1 MSAEDRSVRPH
12 LMTGLGR
19 VQSKDDQVSERLCR
33 KTISRHRIQ
42 VDYLLHVPEFEEF
55 YQPGLEELGLPLPR
69 RGINLG
75 SLLDSLLVEYKQVLA
90 QWVINQ
96 YRGRFPADR
105 ARRIIRI
112 WALDG
117 LETPMSETLNF
128 NEWLDFKERLLH
140 RMRLEHSRYKK
151 AQTILFR
158 RYQSLLHK
166 LVNRQVF
173 DPGQRPDAYQ
183 EASLGLIHAI
193 DKVEDSRASFGSYAR
208 TWITRQIRNYLMG
221 ERFPVHVPINLASRL
236 LREGNEAQ
244 RRDENE
250 AKDKRPSD
258 PAPRT
263 KEELSPFHE
272 LLHPGVPLDA
282 PVSEDDQ
289 STRQLPDEHADDPH
303 ERLSRKDLH
312 VALRGLMSELTEKQ
326 REVLALRFGLNEG
339 NRQWTLSE
347 IAQEVGISHQQV
359 SQREKRALEKLES
372 VLRPLYEEMNSV

>member
-1 MSAEDRSVRPH
+1 MSAEDRSVHPH

-33 KTISRHRIQ
+33 KTISRHRVQ
-42 VDYLLHVPEFEEF
+42 MDYLLRVPEFEDL
-55 YQPGLEELGLPLPR
+55 YQPGLEDLGLPLPR
-69 RGINLG
+69 RGINLR
-75 SLLDSLLVEYKQVLA
+75 SLLDSLLVEYKQQLA
-90 QWVINQ
+90 QWVIGQ

-117 LETPMSETLNF
+117 VAPVGDSLNF
-128 NEWLDFKERLLH
+128 NEWMEFKERLLQ

-193 DKVEDSRASFGSYAR
+193 DKVEDSGASFGSYAR

-250 AKDKRPSD
+250 VKDKRPSD
-258 PAPRT
+258 PGAT
-263 KEELSPFHE
+263 SKGDLSPFHE

-289 STRQLPDEHADDPH
+289 APRQLADEYAVDPH

-312 VALRGLMSELTEKQ
+312 IALRDLMSELTEKQ

-359 SQREKRALEKLES
+359 SQREKRALEKLEN
-372 VLRPLYEEMNSV
+372 VLRPLYDEMNAG

>member
-1 MSAEDRSVRPH
+1 MSAEDRSVHPH

-19 VQSKDDQVSERLCR
+19 VETKDDQVSERLCR

-42 VDYLLHVPEFEEF
+42 VDYLLHIPEWEDL
-55 YQPGLEELGLPLPR
+55 YLPGLEALALPLPR
-69 RGINLG
+69 RGINLQ
-75 SLLDSLLVEYKQVLA
+75 SLLDSLLVEYKQQLA

-96 YRGRFPADR
+96 YRGRFPTDR
-105 ARRIIRI
+105 ARRLARI
-112 WALDG
+112 WSLDG
-117 LETPMSETLNF
+117 CDFPFGETLSF
-128 NEWLDFKERLLH
+128 NEWLAFKERLLQRMKIEH
-140 RMRLEHSRYKK
+140 RRYKRS
-151 AQTILFR
+151 QTILFR

-173 DPGQRPDAYQ
+173 DPGQRSDAYQ

-236 LREGNEAQ
+236 LREGNEAY

-250 AKDKRPSD
+250 AKSAAGAGGNGAAED
-258 PAPRT
+258 
-263 KEELSPFHE
+263 LSPFHE
-272 LLHPGVPLDA
+272 LLRPGVPLDA
-282 PVSEDDQ
+282 PVSDDDQ
-289 STRQLPDEHADDPH
+289 APRQLPDEAATDPH

-312 VALRGLMSELTEKQ
+312 VALRGLMSELTDKQ
-326 REVLALRFGLNEG
+326 REVLALRFGLNES

-372 VLRPLYEEMNSV
+372 VLRPIYEEMNVV

>member
-1 MSAEDRSVRPH
+1 MSAEDRSIRPH
-12 LMTGLGR
+12 LMAGLGR

-33 KTISRHRIQ
+33 KTISRHRVE
-42 VDYLLHVPEFEEF
+42 VDYLLHIPEWEDQ
-55 YQPGLEELGLPLPR
+55 YLPGLEALSLPLPR
-69 RGINLG
+69 RGINLQ
-75 SLLDSLLVEYKQVLA
+75 SLLDSLLVEYKQLLA
-90 QWVINQ
+90 QWVICQ
-96 YRGRFPADR
+96 YRGRFPGER
-105 ARRIIRI
+105 ANKLARI
-112 WALDG
+112 WN
-117 LETPMSETLNF
+117 LEKCQHVYGQSLSF
-128 NEWLDFKERLLH
+128 NEWLEFKEILLQ
-140 RMRLEHSRYKK
+140 RMRLEHGRYKK

-173 DPGQRPDAYQ
+173 DPGQRSDAYQ
-183 EASLGLIHAI
+183 EASLGLLHAI

-244 RRDENE
+244 RRDQSEASAKADSE
-250 AKDKRPSD
+250 AKPSGSD
-258 PAPRT
+258 D
-263 KEELSPFHE
+263 LSRYHE
-272 LLHPGVPLDA
+272 LLRPGVPLDA
-282 PVSEDDQ
+282 PLADDDP
-289 STRQLPDEHADDPH
+289 SPRQLADEFADDPH

-312 VALRGLMSELTEKQ
+312 TALRGLMSELTEKQ

-372 VLRPLYEEMNSV
+372 VLRPLYDEMNAI

>member
-12 LMTGLGR
+12 LMSGLGR

-42 VDYLLHVPEFEEF
+42 VDYLLHVPEFEDL
-55 YQPGLEELGLPLPR
+55 YLTGLEELSLPLPR
-69 RGINLG
+69 RGINLRA
-75 SLLDSLLVEYKQVLA
+75 LLDSLLVEYKQQLA
-90 QWVINQ
+90 HWVVNH
-96 YRGRFPADR
+96 YRGRFPTQQ
-105 ARRIIRI
+105 ARRIMRI

-117 LETPMSETLNF
+117 FETPMGDTLNF
-128 NEWLDFKERLLH
+128 NEWLEFKERLMH
-140 RMRLEHSRYKK
+140 RIRLEHNRYKK

-158 RYQSLLHK
+158 RYQTLLYK

-173 DPGQRPDAYQ
+173 DAGQRSDAYQ
-183 EASLGLIHAI
+183 EAALGLIHAI

-250 AKDKRPSD
+250 AKARPGD
-258 PAPRT
+258 PSA
-263 KEELSPFHE
+263 KAEDLHPFHD

-282 PVSEDDQ
+282 PISEDDQ
-289 STRQLPDEHADDPH
+289 STRQLADEHADDPH

-312 VALRGLMSELTEKQ
+312 TALRGLMSELTDKQ
-326 REVLALRFGLNEG
+326 REVLALRFGLNES

-372 VLRPLYEEMNSV
+372 VLRPLYDEMNAG

>member
-1 MSAEDRSVRPH
+1 
-12 LMTGLGR
+12 MTGLGR
-19 VQSKDDQVSERLCR
+19 VETKDDQVSERLCR

-42 VDYLLHVPEFEEF
+42 VDYLLHVPEWENL
-55 YQPGLEELGLPLPR
+55 YQPGLEELSLPLPR
-69 RGINLG
+69 RGINLRA
-75 SLLDSLLVEYKQVLA
+75 LLDSLMVEYKQLLA
-90 QWVINQ
+90 QWVITQ
-96 YRGRFPADR
+96 YRGRFPAAH
-105 ARRIIRI
+105 ARRIARI

-117 LETPMSETLNF
+117 VDQPMGETLSF
-128 NEWLDFKERLLH
+128 SEWLEFKERLLY

-158 RYQSLLHK
+158 RYQSLLYR

-183 EASLGLIHAI
+183 EAALGLVHAI

-244 RRDENE
+244 RREENE
-250 AKDKRPSD
+250 AKTERPGD
-258 PAPRT
+258 P
-263 KEELSPFHE
+263 SPTNHEFNQFHE

-282 PVSEDDQ
+282 PATDDEAP
-289 STRQLPDEHADDPH
+289 RQLADEFAQDPH

-312 VALRGLMSELTEKQ
+312 TALRGLMSELTDKQ

-372 VLRPLYEEMNSV
+372 VLRPLYEEMNAL

>member
-1 MSAEDRSVRPH
+1 MSVEDRSIH

-42 VDYLLHVPEFEEF
+42 IDYLLHVPEFEDL
-55 YQPGLEELGLPLPR
+55 YLPGLEDLALPLPR
-69 RGINLG
+69 RGINLRA
-75 SLLDSLLVEYKQVLA
+75 LLDSLLVEYKQQLA
-90 QWVINQ
+90 YWVISH
-96 YRGRFPADR
+96 YRGRFPSDR

-112 WALDG
+112 WSLDG
-117 LETPMSETLNF
+117 LTAPMGDSLNF
-128 NEWLDFKERLLH
+128 NEWLEFKERLLG
-140 RMRLEHSRYKK
+140 RMKLEHSRYKK

-173 DPGQRPDAYQ
+173 DPSQRPDAYQ

-208 TWITRQIRNYLMG
+208 TWISRQIRNYLMG

-244 RRDENE
+244 RRDETE
-250 AKDKRPSD
+250 AKSDRPGD
-258 PAPRT
+258 PTPRGST
-263 KEELSPFHE
+263 GDLSPFHE
-272 LLHPGVPLDA
+272 LLRPGVPLDA
-282 PVSEDDQ
+282 PLSDDDQ
-289 STRQLPDEHADDPH
+289 STRQIADEHADDPH

-312 VALRGLMSELTEKQ
+312 IALRELMSELTDKQ
-326 REVLALRFGLNEG
+326 REVLALRFGLNDG

-372 VLRPLYEEMNSV
+372 VLRPLYDEMNAL

>member
-1 MSAEDRSVRPH
+1 MSVEDRSVRPH
-12 LMTGLGR
+12 LMSGLGR
-19 VQSKDDQVSERLCR
+19 VQSKDEQVSERLCR
-33 KTISRHRIQ
+33 KTISRHRVQ
-42 VDYLLHVPEFEEF
+42 VDYLLHVPDWDAL
-55 YQPGLEELGLPLPR
+55 YQPGLEDLSLPLPR
-69 RGINLG
+69 RGINLR
-75 SLLDSLLVEYKQVLA
+75 SLLDSLLVEYKQQLA
-90 QWVINQ
+90 QWVIAQ
-96 YRGRFPADR
+96 YRGRFPSSQAK
-105 ARRIIRI
+105 RIARI

-117 LETPMSETLNF
+117 LEEPMGETLNF
-128 NEWLDFKERLLH
+128 SEWLEFKERLLS
-140 RMRLEHSRYKK
+140 RMKLEHNRYKK

-173 DPGQRPDAYQ
+173 DPGQRSDAYQ

-193 DKVEDSRASFGSYAR
+193 DKVEDSGASFGSYAR

-244 RRDENE
+244 RRGEDD
-250 AKDKRPSD
+250 KKTKRPGD

-282 PVSEDDQ
+282 PTGDDEAP
-289 STRQLPDEHADDPH
+289 RQLADDLAQDPH

-312 VALRGLMSELTEKQ
+312 AALRGLMSELTDKQ

-372 VLRPLYEEMNSV
+372 VLRPLYEEMNAL

>member
-1 MSAEDRSVRPH
+1 
-12 LMTGLGR
+12 MTGLGR
-19 VQSKDDQVSERLCR
+19 VQTKDEQVSERLCR
-33 KTISRHRIQ
+33 KTISRHRTQ
-42 VDYLLHVPEFEEF
+42 VDYLLHIPEWEDL
-55 YQPGLEELGLPLPR
+55 YLPGLEALSLPLPR
-69 RGINLG
+69 RGINLQ
-75 SLLDSLLVEYKQVLA
+75 SLLDSLLVEYKQQLA
-90 QWVINQ
+90 HWVIIH
-96 YRGRFPADR
+96 YRGRFPAER
-105 ARRIIRI
+105 ANSLAKI
-112 WALDG
+112 WN
-117 LETPMSETLNF
+117 LEGCEYQYGEKLSF
-128 NEWLDFKERLLH
+128 NEWLDFKERLLL
-140 RMRLEHSRYKK
+140 RAKVEHTRYKK
-151 AQTILFR
+151 SQTILFR

-173 DPGQRPDAYQ
+173 DPGQRSDAYQ

-244 RRDENE
+244 RRDQNE
-250 AKDKRPSD
+250 SKPKPRPGDKAASYD
-258 PAPRT
+258 D
-263 KEELSPFHE
+263 LSPFHE
-272 LLHPGVPLDA
+272 LLNPGVPLDA

-289 STRQLPDEHADDPH
+289 APRQLPDEAADDPH

-312 VALRGLMSELTEKQ
+312 VALRGLMSELTDKQ
-326 REVLALRFGLNEG
+326 REVLALRFGLNEN

-372 VLRPLYEEMNSV
+372 VLRPLYEEMGAG